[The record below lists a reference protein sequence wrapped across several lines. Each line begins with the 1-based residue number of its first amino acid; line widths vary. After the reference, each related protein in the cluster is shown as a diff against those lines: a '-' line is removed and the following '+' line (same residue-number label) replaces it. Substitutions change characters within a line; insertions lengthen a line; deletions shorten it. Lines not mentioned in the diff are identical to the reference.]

1 MSWLLALLTP
11 KKSLLFAAVLA
22 VAGVFAFQRVQLLEA
37 RHAQKEAYE
46 TLAGVQKELLAARQT
61 LAAVEAES
69 TARLVKARQA
79 AKRAEQVAASAE
91 ARARAIENAPAP
103 ASCEAAIE
111 LLVEGVR

>member
-11 KKSLLFAAVLA
+11 KKGLFLAVALA

-69 TARLVKARQA
+69 TARLAKAQQA
-79 AKRAEQVAASAE
+79 AQRAQKMAASAE
-91 ARARAIENAPAP
+91 ARARAIESAPAP
-103 ASCEAAIE
+103 ATCEQAIE